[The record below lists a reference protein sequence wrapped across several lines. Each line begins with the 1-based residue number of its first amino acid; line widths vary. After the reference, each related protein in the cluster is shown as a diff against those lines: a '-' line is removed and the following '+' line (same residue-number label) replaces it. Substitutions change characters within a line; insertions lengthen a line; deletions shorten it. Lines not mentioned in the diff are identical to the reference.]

1 MVPLLACPARWSGLS
16 PPQAGVAVLHYPLM
30 LSASRDNGPMTDI
43 PPPPPET
50 PAILILLVALAGAL
64 FTAVGYVVQ
73 RVVWPGHDP
82 VELLISFFR

>member
-1 MVPLLACPARWSGLS
+1 VLYY
-16 PPQAGVAVLHYPLM
+16 PPM
-30 LSASRDNGPMTDI
+30 LSASRDDRPMTDI

-50 PAILILLVALAGAL
+50 PIIVILLVALAGAL
-64 FTAVGYVVQ
+64 FTAIGYVVQ